1 MGTSEHYRQGTLLLD
16 YRVCAIGQW
25 GLLTD
30 GKSTLGST
38 IIMMESWMIMLVVAY
53 SGGGGDGDGDAYGG
67 RGAAQTYGSQ
77 VCLRSAIVG
86 TVQVVHP
93 GVP

>member
-16 YRVCAIGQW
+16 YWVCAIGQW

-38 IIMMESWMIMLVVAY
+38 IIMMESWMIMLVVAIVVMVVVMLIVAVVVMLMVA
-53 SGGGGDGDGDAYGG
+53 GEWT
-67 RGAAQTYGSQ
+67 RHMAA
-77 VCLRSAIVG
+77 RSA
-86 TVQVVHP
+86 
-93 GVP
+93 